1 MGRTYKEISCPF
13 CGRMVRD
20 SDKFCIFC
28 GSKIQKSKPKIEKSK
43 EQESIEQ
50 EVDKDLG
57 FLKNLSRN
65 KKKKK
70 ESDAPF
76 MVKEG
81 SQEALE
87 DTVLSL
93 EEIEKDKNKKGDP
106 KKIEN
111 KKVELPEEIKDQL
124 ECKMKLAIV
133 ENKKKKLKEKL
144 KNLNDDLDEE
154 KYEYDMDYAKKINL
168 KLNAFKVIKEEFN
181 EKEEKLR
188 EELGPKG
195 MFRIDELEEE
205 LEVQREQLIELK
217 RAFKYHKV
225 KKDVYEQ
232 LRMEYSTVFRESE
245 KELNDLRA
253 NIIRWLSSEKTVKN
267 RLENRIRL
275 LQGRYKTREIDED
288 EFKNQKKD
296 IKNEIDRVSQRVKIL
311 ELYSRVKRKRFFN

>member
-1 MGRTYKEISCPF
+1 MGRTFKEISCPF

-28 GSKIQKSKPKIEKSK
+28 GSKIQKTKAKIEKSK
-43 EQESIEQ
+43 EDESIEQ

-57 FLKNLSRN
+57 FLENLS
-65 KKKKK
+65 KKKKAK
-70 ESDAPF
+70 KDSATPF

-81 SQEALE
+81 SQDSLE

-93 EEIEKDKNKKGDP
+93 EEAEKEKKEKGVSKKN
-106 KKIEN
+106 
-111 KKVELPEEIKDQL
+111 VELPEEIKEQL
-124 ECKMKLAIV
+124 ECKMKLAII
-133 ENKKKKLKEKL
+133 EDKKKKLREKL
-144 KNLNDDLDEE
+144 KNLNDDLNEE
-154 KYEYDMDYAKKINL
+154 KYEYDMDYAKEINL

-188 EELGPKG
+188 SELGPKG

-225 KKDVYEQ
+225 KKDIYEQ

-245 KELNDLRA
+245 KELNELRV
-253 NIIRWLSSEKTVKN
+253 NIIRWLSSEKTDKN

-288 EFKNQKKD
+288 EFNTQKKD
-296 IKNEIDRVSQRVKIL
+296 IKNEIERITQRVKIL
-311 ELYSRVKRKRFFN
+311 ELYSRVKKKRFF